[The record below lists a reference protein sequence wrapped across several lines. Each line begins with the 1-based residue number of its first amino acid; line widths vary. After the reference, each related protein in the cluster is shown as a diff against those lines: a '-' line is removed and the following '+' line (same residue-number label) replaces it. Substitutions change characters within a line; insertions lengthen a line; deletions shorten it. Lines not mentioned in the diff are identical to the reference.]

1 MSTAKPFSIAGT
13 ANHQL
18 RNRLRTGDFAI
29 GLTITTNSLEA
40 AVLSAKLGFHFLW
53 VEMEHS
59 PVSLGG
65 LRAIVLATTGL
76 ILRFLSGCPWLRC
89 GPPSAYSIWMSVE

>member
-1 MSTAKPFSIAGT
+1 MNAGRQFSIADA

-18 RNRLRTGDFAI
+18 RNRLGAGDFVV

-40 AVLSAKLGFHFLW
+40 AVLGAKLSFHFLW

-59 PVSLGG
+59 PVSLEV
-65 LRAIVLATTGL
+65 LRAIVLATSGL
-76 ILRFLSGCPWLRC
+76 NTAVLARVPVVAL
-89 GPPSAYSIWMSVE
+89 